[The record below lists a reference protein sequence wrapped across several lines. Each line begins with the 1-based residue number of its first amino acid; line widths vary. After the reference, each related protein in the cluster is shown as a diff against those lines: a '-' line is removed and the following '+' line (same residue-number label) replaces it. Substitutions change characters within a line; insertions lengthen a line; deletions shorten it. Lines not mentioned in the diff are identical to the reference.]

1 MGMQITKLSNEEI
14 VAALKSFVGE
24 GQRVVAKIVAYLVE
38 VEERRIHLEMA
49 CSSVFDFCR
58 RKLGMSEG
66 EAFRRINAARLVRRF
81 PALLQAIATGRI
93 HLSNLVLLRDLF
105 TEDNVEELVRQS

>member
-1 MGMQITKLSNEEI
+1 MQIAKLSNEEI
-14 VAALKSFVGE
+14 VAGLKSFVGE
-24 GQRVVAKIVAYLVE
+24 GRRLVAKIVAYLVE

-49 CSSVFDFCR
+49 CSSLFDFCQ

-81 PALLQAIATGRI
+81 PSLLPAIASGRI
-93 HLSNLVLLRDLF
+93 HLSHLVPLRDLF
-105 TEDNVEELVRQS
+105 TKD